1 MEWNLIFKMGHICG
15 DGMDLI
21 GGRPTGSV
29 RVSYGFSSTF
39 SDVEIFLDFIRT
51 CFLQR
56 GNVTLAEQAFDKS
69 CSCGKSYW
77 LQEIWIYPIKSC
89 SGIKVKSKFIRFV
102 KNICVML

>member
-1 MEWNLIFKMGHICG
+1 MGHICG
-15 DGMDLI
+15 DGVDLI

-39 SDVEIFLDFIRT
+39 SDVEILLEFINT

-56 GNVTLAEQAFDKS
+56 GDISLANQVFNKS
-69 CSCGKSYW
+69 SLCGKSHR

-89 SGIKVKSKFIRFV
+89 SGIKVKSK
-102 KNICVML
+102 